1 MTSDEKAKPEGHTA
15 AAVAAAVVAQ
25 GPPSDAVMT
34 DAATSS
40 TPVKTEE
47 SKTDEAK
54 KEEDTPAVKK
64 EEEAASGSG
73 DLPDDLPKNRFELEL
88 EFVQSLASPAYL
100 HYLATNP
107 SSDDHNWL
115 DDPEFVEYLR
125 YLLGVWSR
133 PEYNRFLVYP
143 QALYFLEWMLNHRR
157 EEWAQ
162 IGFRNFAHQQ
172 QFMSWQH
179 RAAKLYGRGST
190 IPVPAVPPSENAEA
204 TVEGGPTLDPNTGL
218 EVAQPEAMKEG

>member
-1 MTSDEKAKPEGHTA
+1 MNSEDPPTVQS
-15 AAVAAAVVAQ
+15 VAEAMDVS
-25 GPPSDAVMT
+25 G
-34 DAATSS
+34 
-40 TPVKTEE
+40 EE
-47 SKTDEAK
+47 SPIK
-54 KEEDTPAVKK
+54 KEAVKDQPTTPSQ
-64 EEEAASGSG
+64 AAK
-73 DLPDDLPKNRFELEL
+73 LLQDLPKNRFELEL

-125 YLLGVWSR
+125 YLFKVWTR

-162 IGFRNFAHQQ
+162 VAFRNFAHQQ
-172 QFMSWQH
+172 QFLGWQH
-179 RAAKLYGRGST
+179 RATRLYGRGST
-190 IPVPAVPPSENAEA
+190 IPGQGPKAPAGQPQD
-204 TVEGGPTLDPNTGL
+204 GPTLDPQTGM
-218 EVAQPEAMKEG
+218 EVGGDTMKEG